1 LFRDG
6 GGALSVSRQRL
17 AITHLE
23 SVLRAAPRQRM
34 SERYNGGYF
43 RRTLGAL
50 LLAAALVLAFSAAA
64 CSGESE
70 EQAQQET
77 PQEEQTAGEPNE
89 EPQQSQRAAYHGEEV
104 AGNPTASGELYDPS
118 GFTAAH
124 KALPFG
130 TVLEVCYHGCT
141 EVTVNDRN
149 PDSEADLDLSLAAA
163 DHIGLTTDGKGVVD
177 TKLVE

>member
-1 LFRDG
+1 
-6 GGALSVSRQRL
+6 VSEGYDR
-17 AITHLE
+17 
-23 SVLRAAPRQRM
+23 S
-34 SERYNGGYF
+34 YF

-50 LLAAALVLAFSAAA
+50 LLTAALVSVFGAAA
-64 CSGESE
+64 CGGESE
-70 EQAQQET
+70 EQAQEQT
-77 PQEEQTAGEPNE
+77 PQEEQTAGQANE
-89 EPQQSQRAAYHGEEV
+89 EPQQSQRAAYYGEEV

-130 TVLEVCYHGCT
+130 TVLEVCYHDCT

-163 DHIGLTTDGKGVVD
+163 DYIGLTTDGKGVVD

>member
-1 LFRDG
+1 
-6 GGALSVSRQRL
+6 
-17 AITHLE
+17 
-23 SVLRAAPRQRM
+23 M
-34 SERYNGGYF
+34 
-43 RRTLGAL
+43 
-50 LLAAALVLAFSAAA
+50 AAAMVLAFSAAA

-77 PQEEQTAGEPNE
+77 PQEEQAQQETPQEEQTAGGEANE

-130 TVLEVCYHGCT
+130 TVLEVCYHDCT

-163 DHIGLTTDGKGVVD
+163 DYIGLTTDGKGVVD

>member
-1 LFRDG
+1 
-6 GGALSVSRQRL
+6 
-17 AITHLE
+17 
-23 SVLRAAPRQRM
+23 M
-34 SERYNGGYF
+34 SEGYDRGYF

-50 LLAAALVLAFSAAA
+50 LLAAALVSVFGAAA
-64 CSGESE
+64 CGGESE
-70 EQAQQET
+70 EQAQEET

-89 EPQQSQRAAYHGEEV
+89 ELQQRQRAAYYGEEV

-130 TVLEVCYHGCT
+130 TVLEVCYHDCT

-149 PDSEADLDLSLAAA
+149 PNSEADLDLSLAAA
-163 DHIGLTTDGKGVVD
+163 DYIGLTMDGHSVVD
-177 TKLVE
+177 TTLVE

>member
-1 LFRDG
+1 
-6 GGALSVSRQRL
+6 
-17 AITHLE
+17 
-23 SVLRAAPRQRM
+23 M
-34 SERYNGGYF
+34 SERYDGGYY

-50 LLAAALVLAFSAAA
+50 LLATALVLAFSAAA

-70 EQAQQET
+70 EQAQEET
-77 PQEEQTAGEPNE
+77 PQEEQTAGGEANE

-130 TVLEVCYHGCT
+130 TVLEVCYHDCT

-177 TKLVE
+177 AELVE